1 MRSLGCLVLLGVI
14 GFFCAEV
21 YVFLLVVEQ
30 TKRIWGTP
38 DLLAPLLAVI
48 ATSWIG
54 VRVAMYHGS
63 KLPIEMLSG
72 KAGQRMVAV
81 LGGVA
86 LAFPGFVS
94 DAIGLTLL
102 LPPVQGLFAKSAGVL
117 AGALARQAMSRAM
130 GGKGFPGFPGGGMPG
145 GPFPGMK
152 PDDRRFFPKATKATK
167 TIDTTVEK
175 DDDKPK

>member
-38 DLLAPLLAVI
+38 DLLAPLLAII
-48 ATSWIG
+48 AISYIG
-54 VRVAMYHGS
+54 VRVAIHHGR
-63 KLPIEMLSG
+63 KLPQEMLSG
-72 KAGQRMVAV
+72 NAGRRMLAV

-86 LAFPGFVS
+86 LAFPGFIS
-94 DAIGLTLL
+94 DIVGLLLL
-102 LPPVQGLFAKSAGVL
+102 LPPTQKVFAKSAGVL
-117 AGALARQAMSRAM
+117 AGALARQAMARAM
-130 GGKGFPGFPGGGMPG
+130 GGKSFPGFSPGQMPGGGM
-145 GPFPGMK
+145 FPGMK
-152 PDDRRFFPKATKATK
+152 PDDRGFFPKATK

-175 DDDKPK
+175 DDDKPT